1 MKSEEIDKALAE
13 YIDKLYP
20 SAMRQRVVIDA
31 LRYSVLSGGKRVRAR
46 LAAAFAEAVGGDPK
60 AAMSSALALEFVQAF
75 SLIHDD
81 LPCMDNDLL
90 RRGKPSC
97 HAAFGEAVALLAGDA
112 LGCLAFEV
120 IADDESLCEKTRLR
134 LIKTLAN
141 ASGTSG
147 LIGGQVLD
155 TQYEET
161 PPDIDGLTYMYAG
174 KTSALLRASAL
185 CGVIAGGGSAADE
198 ALASDYADKIGL
210 AYQIKDDILD
220 VTGDEKIL
228 GKPIGSDAANGK
240 TTYVTLMGLQAAE
253 EKCRELTNE
262 ALEILRGLG
271 QPDELTAITKEL
283 LSREK

>member
-1 MKSEEIDKALAE
+1 LKTEEIEKALAD

-46 LAAAFAEAVGGDPK
+46 LAAAFAEAVGGIAK
-60 AAMSSALALEFVQAF
+60 NALSSALALEFVQAF

-81 LPCMDNDLL
+81 LPCMDDDLL

-120 IADDESLCEKTRLR
+120 IADDETLSDKTRLR

-141 ASGTSG
+141 ASGTGG

-155 TQYEET
+155 IEFLKT
-161 PPDIDGLTYMYAG
+161 PPDIEGLTYMYAG
-174 KTSALLRASAL
+174 KTAALLRASAL
-185 CGVIAGGGSAADE
+185 CGVIAGGGTPEDE
-198 ALASDYADKIGL
+198 ALAVSYADKIGL

-220 VTGDEKIL
+220 VTGDEAIL
-228 GKPIGSDAANGK
+228 GKPIGSDAENGK
-240 TTYVTLMGLQAAE
+240 TTYVTLAGLAAAE
-253 EKCRELTNE
+253 EKCRKLTEE
-262 ALEILRGLG
+262 ALEILRGLKKSE
-271 QPDELTAITKEL
+271 ELILITKEL
-283 LSREK
+283 LNREN